1 MEHKLYAGY
10 SRQVVEPTESIPL
23 GGYSNEL
30 KRFHTAMTEDIC
42 VTAVALSDENDST
55 ILMIGAD
62 ICTVGLPVAEP
73 ARKRVCQATGLPED
87 RVFIAATHTHS
98 APGLAKQELECIQ
111 KYTQQLITAMAET
124 AVAALADR
132 KPAKLFVGSW
142 ETRNLNFIKH
152 YRVRDKNTGQVRII
166 GDQYGTSKDAF
177 MVDHVT
183 RVDPTVHVVRVEREG
198 GKDIVLTNFRA
209 HPHFTG
215 GYKKYDLSSDYIGAF
230 RMALEAMYDCHAVY
244 FQGAC
249 GNVNSSTRM
258 PDERLYTTCRSH
270 GTGLAAEVLECLG
283 RYMKEVEPAQI
294 KTKQVTVYGEINKP
308 DEKLADAAR
317 MVRKIWA
324 ETYDRDLCV
333 EKGWDLG
340 IHSPYHAGA
349 LLANLN
355 RTKEEHGGMIL
366 NAVTLGKEL
375 AFVTFP
381 GEMYDSISVRME
393 DNSPFATTLMLG
405 YCYHHIGYLPSAQAY
420 KYGSYEVDVTRMAPG
435 TGEMVADTY
444 VEMLKE
450 LKDTEK
456 P

>member
-1 MEHKLYAGY
+1 MEHKLFAGY

-42 VTAVALSDENDST
+42 ITSVALTDENDST

-62 ICTVGLPVAEP
+62 ICTVSAPVAEP
-73 ARKRVCQATGLPED
+73 GRKRVSEATGIPED
-87 RVFIAATHTHS
+87 HIFIAATHTHS
-98 APGLAKQELECIQ
+98 APGLAKQELECIK
-111 KYTQQLITAMAET
+111 KYTEQLIVAMAET
-124 AVAALADR
+124 AVAAIADR
-132 KPAKLFVGSW
+132 KPAKMFAGSM
-142 ETRNLNFIKH
+142 ETENLNFIKH
-152 YRVRDKNTGQVRII
+152 YKVRDNVTGELSVL
-166 GDQYGTSKDAF
+166 GDQYGDSKGKTIIEH
-177 MVDHVT
+177 MT
-183 RVDPTVHVVRVEREG
+183 RVDPTLHVVKFVREG
-198 GKDIVLTNFRA
+198 GKDIVLANFRA

-249 GNVNSSTRM
+249 GNVNSSTRIAG
-258 PDERLYTTCRSH
+258 ERRYTTCRSH
-270 GTGLAAEVLECLG
+270 GTGLAAATLECLG
-283 RYMKEVEPAQI
+283 RCMKEVTPAPI
-294 KTKQVTVYGEINKP
+294 KTKQAKVYGEINKP

-317 MVRKIWA
+317 MVREVWV
-324 ETYDRDLCV
+324 ETYDRQLCV
-333 EKGWDLG
+333 DKGWDLG

-349 LLANLN
+349 LLANLT
-355 RTKEEHGGMIL
+355 RTKEEHGWMIL

-381 GEMYDSISVRME
+381 GEMYDAISVRME
-393 DNSPFATTLMLG
+393 DGSPFNTTLMLG
-405 YCYHHIGYLPSAQAY
+405 YCYHHVGYLPSAVAY

-444 VEMLKE
+444 IEMLKE
-450 LKDTEK
+450 LKD
-456 P
+456 